1 MKIERFLWT
10 EHALGRLDER
20 HLTRADIEQAIRDG
34 HDRREVNHGQAD
46 WLLAATTTAGVA
58 FEAIYDHPAHGQQST
73 IRIVSAWRQID

>member
-10 EHALGRLDER
+10 EHALERLDER
-20 HLTRADIEQAIRDG
+20 HLTRADVEHAISHG

-46 WLLAATTTAGVA
+46 WLLTTTTAAGVA

-73 IRIVSAWRQID
+73 VRIVSAWRALD